1 MAQFPG
7 TESDVATLADEMIA
21 GLTEHTDIYPEP
33 PVTVA
38 NMVSIRD
45 AYAGAR
51 SGVLDARAAAQQA
64 TNSKDNLLSH
74 MVRLMKKN
82 IRYAET
88 TVGSDSEQ
96 LGLIGW
102 GPRRTPT
109 PLAPAGQARELAAA
123 YQGEHTVDLEWKA
136 PVTGGKPDAYRVMRR
151 ERPAGPWLDVAT
163 ALTTRI
169 QLTDQER
176 GKEFE
181 YRVIAANKSGEGE
194 PSNTVVVVL

>member
-1 MAQFPG
+1 MAQFPSS
-7 TESDVATLADEMIA
+7 ESDVATLADEMIA

-64 TNSKDNLLSH
+64 TNSKDSLLSH
-74 MVRLMKKN
+74 LARLMKKN

-88 TVGSDSEQ
+88 TVGAGSEQ

-109 PLAPAGQARELAAA
+109 PLPPAGQARELAAT
-123 YQGEHTVDLEWKA
+123 YQGEQTVDLEWKA
-136 PVTGGKPDAYRVMRR
+136 PVTGGKPSAYRVTRR